1 MAIKKFNRDAMQGNE
16 EFLMEVPMLTVLRHP
31 NLVNLI
37 GYCAEREERLLVY
50 EYMGKG
56 SLDNHLFGEFHCLG
70 T

>member
-1 MAIKKFNRDAMQGNE
+1 VAIKKFNRDAMQGNE
-16 EFLMEVPMLTVLRHP
+16 EFLKLTVLHHP

-37 GYCAEREERLLVY
+37 GYCDEGEERLLVY
-50 EYMGKG
+50 EYMSRG